1 MADPDS
7 SSSGHGESRRPGFL
21 TLLGRWAR
29 GASEPHHTDEPISD
43 SARDLVDHAQA
54 FQRIRVED
62 VMTPRADVV
71 ALDVTTSLDETLRQ
85 FAESEHSRMP
95 IYREAL
101 DDPLGVVHIKDLVK
115 LLIPGAALPPEPV
128 LEHLRREA
136 LYVPASMRAA
146 DLLVRMQGSRIHMAL
161 VIDEFGGTD
170 GLVTLEDLLEAVVG
184 EIDDEHDVEAAP
196 DLVTRPGG
204 WEADARTPLE
214 KLELAV
220 GHALSPEDQEE
231 EIDTVG
237 GLVATVAGRLPR
249 RGEVITHPAGL
260 EFEVIDADPRRI
272 KRVRVRRLER
282 PIDEPGAAA

>member
-1 MADPDS
+1 MADSES
-7 SSSGHGESRRPGFL
+7 SPSTSGEHRRPGFL

-29 GASEPHHTDEPISD
+29 GAPEPHADAPISD

-71 ALDVTTSLDETLRQ
+71 ALDVTTPLDEALRQ

-95 IYREAL
+95 VYREAL

-115 LLIPGAALPPEPV
+115 LMIPGATLPPEPV
-128 LEHLRREA
+128 LAQLQREA

-146 DLLVRMQGSRIHMAL
+146 DLLVRMQTTRIHMAL

-184 EIDDEHDVEAAP
+184 DIDDEHDVEAEP

-214 KLELAV
+214 KLEEAV
-220 GHALSPEDQEE
+220 GQTLSPEDQEE

-237 GLVATVAGRLPR
+237 GLVATIAGRVPR
-249 RGEVITHPAGL
+249 RGEVIPHPLGL
-260 EFEVIDADPRRI
+260 EFEVIDADPRRL
-272 KRVRVRRLER
+272 KRVRVRRIEAPVHELG
-282 PIDEPGAAA
+282 PAA